1 MSDQTSALLD
11 RLTSVLDVFD
21 LSFLISGGSGVAA
34 ILCTMHA
41 AGYLDALDSHPV
53 WLLAIGLLLVTYVLG
68 LLCFTVGRSLRMSGW
83 FVYRPESMES
93 HLLGELQNF
102 GVTLD
107 GLAPDLVVPATSR
120 TRRDGSE
127 PLYNL
132 CWARIR
138 HSESSAASLRLLTR
152 YWVLAA
158 TCDGIAASL
167 LIWYASLFYPIVN
180 VAKGQPII
188 QIILGFIG
196 LLATRKLMALLFR
209 ESIRCKSNQ
218 IREIAS
224 TMAILQAVEK
234 R

>member
-1 MSDQTSALLD
+1 MSDQSNALLD

-21 LSFLISGGSGVAA
+21 LSFIISGGSGIAA
-34 ILCTMHA
+34 ILCSLYSH
-41 AGYLDALDSHPV
+41 GYLNAADLEPV
-53 WLLAIGLLLVTYVLG
+53 WLVAIGLLLVTYVLG
-68 LLCFTVGRSLRMSGW
+68 LLCFTVGRSLRQSGW
-83 FVYRPESMES
+83 VVRRPESMES
-93 HLLGELQNF
+93 LLCGELSNF

-107 GLAPDLVVPATSR
+107 SFVPGLASPAATM

-138 HSESSAASLRLLTR
+138 HSESSKGSLRLLTR

-167 LIWYASLFYPIVN
+167 ILWYATVLCLIFTGPQISPVWQIVFS
-180 VAKGQPII
+180 VS
-188 QIILGFIG
+188 G
-196 LLATRKLMALLFR
+196 LLATRKLIALLFR
-209 ESIRCKSNQ
+209 ESIRCKINQ

-224 TMAILQAVEK
+224 TIAILQTVEK

>member
-34 ILCTMHA
+34 ILCSMHA
-41 AGYLDALDSHPV
+41 AGYLDGMDSQPV

-83 FVYRPESMES
+83 IVYRPESMES

-102 GVTLD
+102 GVTLE
-107 GLAPDLVVPATSR
+107 GVALELVVPDIAK

-167 LIWYASLFYPIVN
+167 LIWYASLFYLVMNAPN
-180 VAKGQPII
+180 VSPVL
-188 QIILGFIG
+188 QIGLGIIG
-196 LLATRKLMALLFR
+196 LLATRKLIALLFR
-209 ESIRCKSNQ
+209 ESIRCKINQ